1 MQNVFVVKTSL
12 ELFHLIPKW
21 MKWNSKDDPCWFDS
35 FVRPLLDNCPQ
46 QNKFAKDRE
55 DQQVKQTLG
64 TINGRL
70 QQN

>member
-1 MQNVFVVKTSL
+1 MQNVFAVKTSS
-12 ELFHLIPKW
+12 ELFYLIPKW
-21 MKWNSKDDPCWFDS
+21 MEWNSKDAPCWFDS
-35 FVRPLLDNCPQ
+35 FVCPLLDNCPQ